1 MSPRVVM
8 ESEQKKKEDIFP
20 LFYTRFGFF
29 PRSFPGGFL
38 ERGIEDG
45 SFVRDDASAA
55 QVPSGVTPY

>member
-1 MSPRVVM
+1 MNR
-8 ESEQKKKEDIFP
+8 KKKEDIFP

-55 QVPSGVTPY
+55 QEIGRAHV